1 MSQSGKD
8 PSFIVR
14 SETPY
19 CGGPPLEQ
27 LAASYLTPVDRF
39 FVRSHGTVPRLDRDQ
54 HQVTLDGL
62 VRRRLSLTVP
72 ELLQRFPRREAVVT
86 IQCAGNRRD
95 ELLAAAPIP
104 GELPWGAEAISNAR
118 WSGVSLA
125 DVLGAVG
132 VEPEA
137 QHVAFEGLDS
147 VERQGR
153 TFGFGGS
160 VSLARALAG
169 DVLLADRMDDKPL
182 QAHHGFPLRV
192 VVPGF
197 IGARSVKWLSRITL
211 QTESSDNYFEAHAYK
226 LLPRDA
232 DPATVDWAAHPPLEE
247 MPIGAVICLPPAAAT
262 LDAEV
267 LRDAGALRVAGYA
280 TSRGHDRVLGV
291 DLSADG
297 GVTWQAAELLDRAG
311 PGTWVRWQG
320 LLTPAPGE
328 HELVARVRDSGRHEQ
343 PEHAA
348 QAWNPKG
355 YMNEAWHRVMVV
367 VRG

>member
-1 MSQSGKD
+1 MSQAGKD
-8 PSFIVR
+8 PAFIVR
-14 SETPY
+14 SETPF
-19 CGGPPLEQ
+19 CGGPPLDQ
-27 LAASYLTPVDRF
+27 LAASYLTPVERF
-39 FVRSHGTVPRLDRDQ
+39 FVRSHGSVPRLDREA
-54 HQVTLDGL
+54 HRISVDGL
-62 VRRRLSLTVP
+62 VRRRMSFSVP
-72 ELLQRFPRREAVVT
+72 ELLDRFPRREAVVT
-86 IQCAGNRRD
+86 LQCAGNRRD
-95 ELLAAAPIP
+95 ELLAVTPIP
-104 GELPWGAEAISNAR
+104 GEVPWGAEAISTAR

-147 VERQGR
+147 VERHGR

-160 VSLARALAG
+160 VSMARALAG

-182 QAHHGFPLRV
+182 PAQHGFPLRV

-211 QTESSDNYFEAHAYK
+211 QTEPSDNYFEAHAYK

-247 MPIGAVICLPPAAAT
+247 MPIGAVVCVPA
-262 LDAEV
+262 D
-267 LRDAGALRVAGYA
+267 GASLGSGPVRMAGYA

-291 DLSADG
+291 DVSCDDG
-297 GVTWQAAELLDRAG
+297 ATWQPAQLLDRAG
-311 PGTWVRWQG
+311 PGAWVRWQTT
-320 LLTPAPGE
+320 LSLAPGA

-343 PEHAA
+343 PQHAA
-348 QAWNPKG
+348 EAWNPKG
-355 YMNEAWHRVMVV
+355 YMNEAWHRIRVV
-367 VRG
+367 VGS